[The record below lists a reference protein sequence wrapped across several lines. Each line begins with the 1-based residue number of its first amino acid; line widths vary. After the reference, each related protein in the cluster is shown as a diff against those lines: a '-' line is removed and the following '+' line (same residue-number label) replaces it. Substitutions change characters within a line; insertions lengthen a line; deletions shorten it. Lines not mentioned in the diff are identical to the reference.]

1 MSEDPRLIQVMRV
14 MNKLLGLAL
23 LSLDSGLP
31 VGVWHLCYHSMEALL
46 WPARCC
52 GEKEEMA
59 KQGEG
64 RKFSK

>member
-46 WPARCC
+46 VACQMLWGKGRNGKERG
-52 GEKEEMA
+52 GEEVL
-59 KQGEG
+59 
-64 RKFSK
+64 